1 MNKRLVAIIA
11 AVCVIGYYFYQ
22 APEQV
27 EYSNNFIGALKAA
40 EELSSAIRRGQKL
53 TLIAAADGAAESR
66 LEVDPLPSLKDIA
79 IWSELRKPET
89 VPPMHHYLWAPVTA
103 KFARP
108 SDSVELLRMERAGI
122 FYTMTFRG
130 LIDDW
135 SSTTVYLDKQPMLI
149 SVAIRYYSGGNDS
162 EFHRLLRKFA
172 NIEWMPLFINKLGE
186 KGRWLLSDYR
196 YTFTNREYYDWVKA
210 NGPRLHAQAQE
221 DSNVALERFKEKDY
235 FDKMKERVSKQLEIE
250 EDWASQNL
258 EQQILDVR
266 QQLEKSAK

>member
-1 MNKRLVAIIA
+1 MNTRLVAILSA
-11 AVCVIGYYFYQ
+11 ACVLGYYFYQ
-22 APEQV
+22 APAQM

-40 EELSSAIRRGQKL
+40 EELSSAIRRGQKSS
-53 TLIAAADGAAESR
+53 LIAAADGAAESR
-66 LEVDPLPSLKDIA
+66 LEVDPLPSLNDIA

-108 SDSVELLRMERAGI
+108 SDSVELLRMERTDI

-162 EFHRLLRKFA
+162 EFHRILRKFA
-172 NIEWMPLFINKLGE
+172 NIEWMPQFVNKLGE
-186 KGRWLLSDYR
+186 RGRWLLSDYR
-196 YTFTNREYYDWVKA
+196 YTFTNREYYDWVKT
-210 NGPRLHAQAQE
+210 NGPKLHAQAQAN
-221 DSNVALERFKEKDY
+221 SSAALERLNAKDY
-235 FDKMKERVSKQLEIE
+235 FDNISKQVPKKLETE
-250 EDWASQNL
+250 EDWASKNI

-266 QQLEKSAK
+266 QLLERNAK